1 MDHDGAPETWA
12 DAAPLEEAE
21 FTYSNMTSFLSGMG
35 VGPFATGG
43 HGSAKAG
50 RGGGDPLRADDPLG
64 LDDLSDASPRTR
76 MRAKRGKRDAEDD
89 VVGVH
94 LAGDDFDPAR
104 FLSVRHQ
111 DASYEQ
117 LSTGLETLS
126 KTIHDHKRLLK
137 SLVLQHFDQFLRC
150 KDSIDS
156 LQEGLQDQGAVHVE
170 RVNELYDELAES
182 GDKLYKPLLDAKR
195 DTERTRS
202 GLQVL
207 RQYRFLFEIPAT
219 IHDSIKAKEYEKVV
233 KEYRRAKLLV
243 STSDRPVY
251 QRVWKE
257 VERIVMAFRTELLD
271 TLTAEAELP
280 WEQHRPLVKCLAQ
293 LDCPVNPVGQL
304 LLARQRCLQDLLDDA
319 FQTLQARVNTA
330 ADREWERISMERSV
344 LYDIDAT
351 PKRPGAAGGDS
362 DSASEQRVRS
372 AIRHNCTANL
382 SVEYLRKVSA
392 IVVERV
398 PSMCDAATQLADM
411 NTETT
416 HPSPLPNG
424 SRLSVSSTT
433 GVATPQS
440 RQAGKRRLGELLENA
455 LSVYCTRV
463 TAVLGKDAGWWR
475 REFVVA
481 IRSCRD
487 SLRACSQ
494 RFQVPWMHFRAVTQL
509 DGRVSWRYAEMRWE
523 TALTDV
529 AAIVDRSW

>member
-1 MDHDGAPETWA
+1 
-12 DAAPLEEAE
+12 
-21 FTYSNMTSFLSGMG
+21 
-35 VGPFATGG
+35 
-43 HGSAKAG
+43 
-50 RGGGDPLRADDPLG
+50 
-64 LDDLSDASPRTR
+64 
-76 MRAKRGKRDAEDD
+76 
-89 VVGVH
+89 
-94 LAGDDFDPAR
+94 
-104 FLSVRHQ
+104 
-111 DASYEQ
+111 
-117 LSTGLETLS
+117 
-126 KTIHDHKRLLK
+126 
-137 SLVLQHFDQFLRC
+137 
-150 KDSIDS
+150 
-156 LQEGLQDQGAVHVE
+156 
-170 RVNELYDELAES
+170 
-182 GDKLYKPLLDAKR
+182 
-195 DTERTRS
+195 
-202 GLQVL
+202 
-207 RQYRFLFEIPAT
+207 
-219 IHDSIKAKEYEKVV
+219 
-233 KEYRRAKLLV
+233 
-243 STSDRPVY
+243 
-251 QRVWKE
+251 
-257 VERIVMAFRTELLD
+257 
-271 TLTAEAELP
+271 
-280 WEQHRPLVKCLAQ
+280 VKCLAQ